1 MKLSEIIAIKH
12 NIPSGFRVHFEH
24 YGDGFL
30 RSDYYPERDEPS
42 IPFEE
47 EAWKV
52 AEILAKILK
61 GKACNFYVCNAK
73 DWSPVKNYK
82 EREIEN
88 R

>member
-1 MKLSEIIAIKH
+1 MRLQEILDIQYGVQQ
-12 NIPSGFRVHFEH
+12 GFRVAFER

-30 RSDYYPERDEPS
+30 RSDYYPDRGELP

-61 GKACNFYVCNAK
+61 GKACNFYVVK
-73 DWSPVKNYK
+73 SEDWTPVKNYK
-82 EREIEN
+82 EREIIN

>member
-1 MKLSEIIAIKH
+1 MKLQEILDIQY
-12 NIPSGFRVHFEH
+12 NIERGYRVSFEH
-24 YGDGFL
+24 YGNGL
-30 RSDYYPERDEPS
+30 LKSDYYPERDEGS

-61 GKACNFYVCNAK
+61 GKACNFYVVKAK
-73 DWSPVKNYK
+73 DWSPVENYK
-82 EREIEN
+82 QREIVN